1 MTSSSSATFWHAVI
15 SYTAMSLRRNA
26 ILFLI
31 CSAAWAADYRVK
43 PVRLL
48 PIESYPSQMTTG
60 GITIAAD
67 PYNTDEKSYTVFDI
81 KDLNSRGYFPVNII
95 IQNQTS
101 SYVQLRTQNIVL
113 LTSDA
118 RSLYPTS
125 STLLVEDV
133 IRAGFLSK
141 LPKMSSR
148 DQTTSTKEGSPLID
162 FTTKELK
169 NEPIEPGA
177 TVNGFLFF
185 YSAEKKKNILGGSA
199 LIIPPLTVEGGQ
211 KGIGPF
217 SIALHPA
224 MNNQLQK

>member
-1 MTSSSSATFWHAVI
+1 
-15 SYTAMSLRRNA
+15 MSLRRLTII
-26 ILFLI
+26 ILV
-31 CSAAWAADYRVK
+31 CSAAWAGDYRVK

-60 GITIAAD
+60 GITIAVD
-67 PYNTDEKSYTVFDI
+67 SYSTDEKSYTAFDI

-95 IQNQTS
+95 IRNQTPN
-101 SYVQLRTQNIVL
+101 YVQIRTQNIVL

-118 RSLYPTS
+118 QSLYATS

-133 IRAGFLSK
+133 IKAGFLSK
-141 LPKMSSR
+141 LPKMSSH
-148 DQTTSTKEGSPLID
+148 DQTISTKEGSPLID

-169 NEPIEPGA
+169 NEPIDPGA

-185 YSAEKKKNILGGSA
+185 YSAEKKKNILSGSA
-199 LIIPPLTVEGGQ
+199 IIIPPLTVEGGK

-217 SIALHPA
+217 SIALEPVTKT
-224 MNNQLQK
+224 QGQK

>member
-1 MTSSSSATFWHAVI
+1 MPSRC
-15 SYTAMSLRRNA
+15 LA
-26 ILFLI
+26 ILLLF
-31 CSAAWAADYRVK
+31 CSAAWASDYRVK

-48 PIESYPSQMTTG
+48 PIESYPSQMTTS

-67 PYNTDEKSYTVFDI
+67 PYYTDEKSYTVFDI
-81 KDLNSRGYFPVNII
+81 RDLNSRGYFPVNII
-95 IQNQTS
+95 IRNMTS
-101 SYVQLRTQNIVL
+101 SYVQVRTQNVVL

-118 RSLYPTS
+118 QSLYPTS

-133 IRAGFLSK
+133 IKAGFISK
-141 LPKMSSR
+141 LPKMSSH

-169 NEPIEPGA
+169 NEPIDPGA

-185 YSAEKKKNILGGSA
+185 YCAEKKKNILAGGA
-199 LIIPPLTVEGGQ
+199 LIIPPLTVKGGQ

-217 SIALHPA
+217 SITLNPA
-224 MNNQLQK
+224 AAAQMQK